1 MRAIIHVAEALLA
14 CTIVLPGAA
23 FAAEESHEPVPIA
36 AAEQR
41 SAAPAEP
48 RKTGNI
54 GAAIDADKLDADKL
68 DANQL
73 DSYRGGTDSFTEVLN
88 KAQLNGVVGSNTAVN
103 VATGSNAINDGAFSN
118 ASGLPTVI
126 QNTGANV
133 LIQNSLI
140 VNLQLK

>member
-1 MRAIIHVAEALLA
+1 MRAINHVAEALLA
-14 CTIVLPGAA
+14 CAIVMPGAA
-23 FAAEESHEPVPIA
+23 FSAEESHEPVPIA
-36 AAEQR
+36 AAEQGR
-41 SAAPAEP
+41 
-48 RKTGNI
+48 
-54 GAAIDADKLDADKL
+54 AAINVDKL
-68 DANQL
+68 DANKL

-103 VATGSNAINDGAFSN
+103 VATGSNAISEGAFSN